1 MAEIT
6 TGAAF
11 SWREHCA
18 QLGCT
23 LSLSTT
29 AFVRSGHSVNVT
41 GASAVIDAS
50 GLYPLTNLTNRQLMK
65 VARIVCTPAQDTTGG
80 GNSRWYYPT
89 IQLNCSMTS
98 LPGTATSPFANT
110 FGLLAMNCVYPS
122 LEPSIGFAQGG
133 FGGYYTAVGID
144 TWSGTAFSGTNF
156 YHKVV
161 GDGSLFDSPR
171 APMTYN
177 GYTFPNHTVRYA
189 DRQAVGS
196 VRFTIMPGT
205 LNYAG
210 EASNPGTCYIS
221 IGRIW
226 VADSLIIPLGIDGGW
241 KWKNSDPSII
251 NVSRGQQTYAD
262 EFQRLRSID
271 WTATALT
278 DQQAYDPA
286 FIQLGNV
293 PSFTAAQLEAGC
305 KGEFLFQGRLSG
317 VSGVAGGYF
326 ADSGQ
331 LYGRIS
337 SPGIEVDD
345 ETSGNAQ
352 AMGNVIESR

>member
-1 MAEIT
+1 MAEIVV
-6 TGAAF
+6 GSAF
-11 SWREHCA
+11 SWRENCA

-29 AFVRSGHSVNVT
+29 PFIRSGHSVNVT
-41 GASAVIDAS
+41 GASVVVDAS
-50 GLYPLTNLTNRQLMK
+50 GLYPLTNMTDRRLMN
-65 VARIVCTPAQDTTGG
+65 VTRLVCVPAQDTTGG
-80 GNSRWYYPT
+80 GNSRWYYPS
-89 IQLNCSMTS
+89 IQINASMTS
-98 LPGTATSPFANT
+98 LPGTSTSPFANT

-122 LEPSIGFAQGG
+122 IEPSVGFAQGG
-133 FGGYYTAVGID
+133 FGGYYAAVGIE

-156 YHKVV
+156 YSKVV
-161 GDGSLFDSPR
+161 GNGTLFDSPR
-171 APMTYN
+171 AGMTYN
-177 GYTFPNHTVRYA
+177 GYTFPNHSVRYS

-196 VRFTIMPGT
+196 VRFTIGPNQA
-205 LNYAG
+205 NYAG
-210 EASNPGTCYIS
+210 EASNPGTCYIT

-251 NVSRGQQTYAD
+251 NSSRGQQTYAD
-262 EFQRLRSID
+262 EFNRLRSID

-286 FIQLGNV
+286 FIQLGNA

-305 KGEFLFQGRLSG
+305 KGEFLFQGRLSV
-317 VSGVAGGYF
+317 VSGAFGGYF
-326 ADSGQ
+326 GDAGQ
-331 LYGRIS
+331 LYGRCS

-345 ETSGNAQ
+345 STGGFAQ
-352 AMGNVIESR
+352 AMGNIIESR